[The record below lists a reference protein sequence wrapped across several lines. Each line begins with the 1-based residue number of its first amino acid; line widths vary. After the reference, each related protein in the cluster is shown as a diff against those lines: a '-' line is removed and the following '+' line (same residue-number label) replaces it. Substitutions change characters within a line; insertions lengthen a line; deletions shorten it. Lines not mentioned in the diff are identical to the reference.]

1 MKTIFTNER
10 FNRKTG
16 PALWLALHVALFL
29 ALALC
34 FVCGRRFFVN
44 TNLFDILPES
54 SSMKEVGRADK
65 VLTQRSA
72 RQFFVLAR
80 SKDYDSAKNAA
91 ALLVQQLQAADPQ
104 NVFLESVSMEGG
116 SVPLEKIFDYYYQN
130 RFLLL
135 DGDTIQKI
143 NSPDGA
149 AELKE
154 EAAQKAFGT
163 FSLSPLEFL
172 EGDPF
177 FLVDIELQR
186 LVDALSKTGTSFS
199 AEYEGDNYVMVRGAL
214 TQKGAGVTSK
224 NNGVNIIYDCANKVA
239 ARFGQ
244 EDESAQV
251 AFIFSGSPFHSQ
263 KSAAS
268 AQKQVAVISAL
279 SMLAV
284 IVLLLLVFKSARPLL
299 YSVGAITLSA
309 AFGFAAELLAFGEIH
324 ILTFVFGTTLI
335 GTCLDYSLHFW
346 TRAALAQGQTDGTE
360 VRNKIFKGLS
370 LSFASTE
377 LCYLTMLLAPF
388 ALLKQISVFC
398 FAGILSAFLTSLLFY
413 PTLALPKNKMT
424 FAGIKEIKVGVT
436 AKKVFVLAAAGTFLA
451 LAIFFRGNLRLDNDL
466 RKFYTMSGKLLED
479 EKLFASVTNRRN
491 GFWYYIVRGQSPEEL
506 LQNEEA
512 FCALLKKEADGGN
525 INSFLATS
533 QFVPSK
539 KSKERSLEVSAKLM
553 RDAGELLE
561 IYGYPKNDFAAE
573 LREAQKLLATG
584 GDLIPEHLQK
594 ELGALWLGK
603 IGQEYFSA
611 ILVSGGDAE
620 RLKSLAASGTDD
632 SAKANDGLAG
642 TDDSARMGGPTNAKN
657 VFFINKASDIAF
669 ELNRLTKIMLAL
681 LAISFALLM
690 AGLAFFYKPK
700 VLAKIAA
707 VPLLVLLCEAAVI
720 AVFKIPLGFFA
731 VNGIILVFGLG
742 LDYIIYTVESGGDS
756 ANSVAVLL
764 SFATTALSFG
774 AIALSSFMPVHIF
787 GTVVFAGLVA
797 AWVSARVLK

>member
-16 PALWLALHVALFL
+16 PALWLALHAALFL

-34 FVCGRRFFVN
+34 FVCGRGFFVN

-72 RQFFVLAR
+72 RQFFVLAS

-143 NSPDGA
+143 NSPDGVE
-149 AELKE
+149 ELK
-154 EAAQKAFGT
+154 KAFGA

-224 NNGVNIIYDCANKVA
+224 KNGVNLIYDCANKVA

-244 EDESAQV
+244 DGVSAGAAHSGQEQV
-251 AFIFSGSPFHSQ
+251 SFIFSGSPFHSQ

-268 AQKQVAVISAL
+268 AQRQVAVISAL

-346 TRAALAQGQTDGTE
+346 TRAALAQDQTDGTE

-424 FAGIKEIKVGVT
+424 FAGIKEIKVGAA

-525 INSFLATS
+525 INSYLATS

-539 KSKERSLEVSAKLM
+539 KSKERSLEASAKLM
-553 RDAGELLE
+553 RDAGDLLE

-573 LREAQKLLATG
+573 LREAQELLASG

-611 ILVSGGDAE
+611 IFVSGGDAE
-620 RLKSLAASGTDD
+620 RLKSLAASGADD
-632 SAKANDGLAG
+632 SAKAKDGPAG
-642 TDDSARMGGPTNAKN
+642 AQN
-657 VFFINKASDIAF
+657 VFFINKVSDIAF

-681 LAISFALLM
+681 LALSFALLM
-690 AGLAFFYKPK
+690 VGLAFFYKPK

-731 VNGIILVFGLG
+731 VTGIILVFGLG
-742 LDYIIYTVESGGDS
+742 LDYIIYTVESGGDN

-797 AWVSARVLK
+797 AWGAARVLK

>member
-16 PALWLALHVALFL
+16 PALWLALHAALFL

-34 FVCGRRFFVN
+34 FVCGRGFFVN

-72 RQFFVLAR
+72 RQFFVLAS

-143 NSPDGA
+143 NSPDGVE
-149 AELKE
+149 ELKE
-154 EAAQKAFGT
+154 EAAQKAFGA

-224 NNGVNIIYDCANKVA
+224 KNGVNLIYDCANKVA

-244 EDESAQV
+244 DGVSAGAAHSGQEQV
-251 AFIFSGSPFHSQ
+251 SFIFSGSPFHSQ

-268 AQKQVAVISAL
+268 AQRQVAVISAL

-346 TRAALAQGQTDGTE
+346 TRAALAQDQTDGTE

-424 FAGIKEIKVGVT
+424 FAGIKEIKVGAA

-525 INSFLATS
+525 INSYLATS

-539 KSKERSLEVSAKLM
+539 KSKERSLEASAKLM
-553 RDAGELLE
+553 RDAGDLLE

-573 LREAQKLLATG
+573 LREAQELLASG

-611 ILVSGGDAE
+611 IFVSGGDAE
-620 RLKSLAASGTDD
+620 RLKSLAASGADD
-632 SAKANDGLAG
+632 SAKAKDGPAG
-642 TDDSARMGGPTNAKN
+642 AQN
-657 VFFINKASDIAF
+657 VFFINKVSDIAF

-681 LAISFALLM
+681 LALSFALLM
-690 AGLAFFYKPK
+690 VGLAFFYKPK

-731 VNGIILVFGLG
+731 VTGIILVFGLG
-742 LDYIIYTVESGGDS
+742 LDYIIYTVESGGDN

-797 AWVSARVLK
+797 AWGAARVLK